1 MRLSIDKEGPL
12 LSRIDLDLMKY
23 STKGASSEAPK
34 TSPKAQGA
42 EGLGLS
48 FEDLLKES
56 MIQVNSLEQ
65 HSDTMMKRMTTG
77 DVDDISDVVLSVQ
90 RAEIAV
96 RLLSEVR
103 NKLLDAYQ
111 QLARMPV

>member
-1 MRLSIDKEGPL
+1 M
-12 LSRIDLDLMKY
+12 LSRIDLDLTKY
-23 STKGASSEAPK
+23 SAEGASSEAPK
-34 TSPKAQGA
+34 TSQRTQGA
-42 EGLGLS
+42 EGSGLS

-65 HSDTMMKRMTTG
+65 RSDTMMKRMATG
-77 DVDDISDVVLSVQ
+77 DVDDISEVVLSVQ
-90 RAEIAV
+90 RAEIAL

>member
-12 LSRIDLDLMKY
+12 LSRIDLDLTKY
-23 STKGASSEAPK
+23 SAEGASSEAPK
-34 TSPKAQGA
+34 TSQRTQGA
-42 EGLGLS
+42 EGAGLS

>member
-1 MRLSIDKEGPL
+1 M
-12 LSRIDLDLMKY
+12 SRIDLDLTKY
-23 STKGASSEAPK
+23 STEGASSEAPK
-34 TSPKAQGA
+34 TSQKAQGA
-42 EGLGLS
+42 ESLGLS

-65 HSDTMMKRMTTG
+65 HSDTMMKRMATG
-77 DVDDISDVVLSVQ
+77 DVDDISEVVLSVQ
-90 RAEIAV
+90 RAEIAL

>member
-1 MRLSIDKEGPL
+1 M
-12 LSRIDLDLMKY
+12 LSRIDLDLTKY
-23 STKGASSEAPK
+23 SAEGASSEAPK
-34 TSPKAQGA
+34 TSQRTQGA
-42 EGLGLS
+42 EGAGLS

-65 HSDTMMKRMTTG
+65 RSDTMMKRMATG
-77 DVDDISDVVLSVQ
+77 DVDDISEVVLSVQ
-90 RAEIAV
+90 RAEIAL